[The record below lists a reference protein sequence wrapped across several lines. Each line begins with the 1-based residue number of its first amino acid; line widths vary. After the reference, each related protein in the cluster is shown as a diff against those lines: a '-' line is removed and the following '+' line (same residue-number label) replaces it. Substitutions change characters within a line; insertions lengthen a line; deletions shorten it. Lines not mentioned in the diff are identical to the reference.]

1 MTAGLLSM
9 KSVLTPQA
17 KRVLLPLGLTAAAS
31 ATDAAIQKKL
41 EKLQKTKISL
51 TNIYRIQRYSSIICG
66 YFCIGFIDLML
77 NSKGLLDYTNLF
89 HPREYEKN
97 EKIILKFP

>member
-31 ATDAAIQKKL
+31 ATDATIQKKL
-41 EKLQKTKISL
+41 EKL
-51 TNIYRIQRYSSIICG
+51 
-66 YFCIGFIDLML
+66 
-77 NSKGLLDYTNLF
+77 
-89 HPREYEKN
+89 
-97 EKIILKFP
+97 